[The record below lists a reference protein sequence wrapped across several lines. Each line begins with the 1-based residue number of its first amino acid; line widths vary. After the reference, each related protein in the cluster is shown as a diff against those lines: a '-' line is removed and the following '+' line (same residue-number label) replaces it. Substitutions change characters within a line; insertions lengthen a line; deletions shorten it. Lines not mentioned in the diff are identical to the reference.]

1 MTPLDRLLDF
11 LARFPLRIRLPQSRG
26 GRVALALV
34 FIYFVWGSTYSGLHF
49 ALQSFP
55 PLLLSGLRNLLGGIG
70 LFVFALRRK
79 PEWPTLV
86 EIRNAAIVGTMLVA
100 LSSGT
105 IALGMRTVSSGSAAV
120 MVATV
125 PLFATVIAAVAGRRV
140 TKGEWAAVA
149 LGMVGIVVLNSGGAA
164 AENSALG
171 TISVL
176 AGALFWAGG
185 AHLAT
190 RLKLPSDLFL
200 STSLQIGLGGLMSTL
215 AAWLLGEHVEH
226 LAVAPVFAFVY
237 LMVFCTMA
245 AYVAYGYLI
254 RHTSPII
261 ASSCMYVNP
270 IVAVALGALMLGEPV
285 TMATVVATVAILGSV
300 GLSFLFDPARRPAAA
315 AAGSPVAATAS
326 ASMSAADG
334 APAYEPIAVP
344 VPAAMPD
351 VAPGMTAAAV
361 SAASAVANAAPD
373 GAAGGAAVAGAGV
386 VDAAAAGAAAAHE
399 GVVGAT
405 GAGAAAAHEE
415 VVDAAGAGA
424 AAAHE
429 GVVDAAGAGAA
440 PAAEA
445 VVDASAVDA
454 AVIRE
459 AVVGAAATYAAAA
472 GAAAVDAATVGAPA
486 LDAAAPHAA
495 TPDASSPLAPR
506 PARESSP
513 QRADA

>member
-11 LARFPLRIRLPQSRG
+11 LARLPFRIRLPQSRG

-70 LFVFALRRK
+70 LFIFALRRK
-79 PEWPTLV
+79 PEWPTLL
-86 EIRNAAIVGTMLVA
+86 EIRNSAIVGTMLVA

-125 PLFATVIAAVAGRRV
+125 PLFATVIAAVAGRPV
-140 TKGEWAAVA
+140 TKGEWSAVA

-164 AENSALG
+164 AANSALG
-171 TISVL
+171 TICVL

-185 AHLAT
+185 AHLST

-200 STSLQIGLGGLMSTL
+200 STSLQIGLGGLMSTF
-215 AAWLLGEHVEH
+215 AAWLLGERIEQV
-226 LAVAPVFAFVY
+226 AAAPVFAFLY

-285 TMATVVATVAILGSV
+285 TMATVIATVAILGSV
-300 GLSFLFDPARRPAAA
+300 GLSFLFDPARRPAARA
-315 AAGSPVAATAS
+315 AADAS
-326 ASMSAADG
+326 Q
-334 APAYEPIAVP
+334 
-344 VPAAMPD
+344 
-351 VAPGMTAAAV
+351 
-361 SAASAVANAAPD
+361 AVAT
-373 GAAGGAAVAGAGV
+373 GS
-386 VDAAAAGAAAAHE
+386 AAGAAF
-399 GVVGAT
+399 
-405 GAGAAAAHEE
+405 
-415 VVDAAGAGA
+415 
-424 AAAHE
+424 
-429 GVVDAAGAGAA
+429 A
-440 PAAEA
+440 PDQPAVPDPAPILAPSAIPLAVPTPAA
-445 VVDASAVDA
+445 VVDPA
-454 AVIRE
+454 AVMDPAQAFTPPPADEPAESR
-459 AVVGAAATYAAAA
+459 A
-472 GAAAVDAATVGAPA
+472 GA
-486 LDAAAPHAA
+486 
-495 TPDASSPLAPR
+495 
-506 PARESSP
+506 
-513 QRADA
+513 

>member
-11 LARFPLRIRLPQSRG
+11 FARHPIRLPQSRG

-70 LFVFALRRK
+70 LFIFALRRK

-86 EIRNAAIVGTMLVA
+86 EIRNTAIVGTMLVA

-125 PLFATVIAAVAGRRV
+125 PLFATVIAAVAGRPV
-140 TKGEWAAVA
+140 TKGEWVAVA
-149 LGMVGIVVLNSGGAA
+149 LGMVGILVLNSGGAA
-164 AENSALG
+164 ATNSALG
-171 TISVL
+171 TICVL

-185 AHLAT
+185 AHLST

-215 AAWLLGEHVEH
+215 AAWLLGERIEH
-226 LAVAPVFAFVY
+226 LAAGPVLAFLY

-270 IVAVALGALMLGEPV
+270 IVAVAIGALMLGEPV
-285 TMATVVATVAILGSV
+285 TTATVIATVAILGSV
-300 GLSFLFDPARRPAAA
+300 GLSFVFDPARRRVSQA
-315 AAGSPVAATAS
+315 AS
-326 ASMSAADG
+326 ASVSTPVTASTAPEPAT
-334 APAYEPIAVP
+334 APAP
-344 VPAAMPD
+344 V
-351 VAPGMTAAAV
+351 TT
-361 SAASAVANAAPD
+361 STS
-373 GAAGGAAVAGAGV
+373 
-386 VDAAAAGAAAAHE
+386 
-399 GVVGAT
+399 
-405 GAGAAAAHEE
+405 
-415 VVDAAGAGA
+415 
-424 AAAHE
+424 
-429 GVVDAAGAGAA
+429 A
-440 PAAEA
+440 PAPTQPTQPK
-445 VVDASAVDA
+445 SAP
-454 AVIRE
+454 E
-459 AVVGAAATYAAAA
+459 PTPAATYASAPASS
-472 GAAAVDAATVGAPA
+472 VKPVPGAPA
-486 LDAAAPHAA
+486 
-495 TPDASSPLAPR
+495 
-506 PARESSP
+506 
-513 QRADA
+513 ADA

>member
-11 LARFPLRIRLPQSRG
+11 FARLPIRVRLPQSRG

-55 PLLLSGLRNLLGGIG
+55 PLLLSGLRNLLGGMG
-70 LFVFALRRK
+70 LFIFALRRK
-79 PEWPTLV
+79 PEWPTLL
-86 EIRNAAIVGTMLVA
+86 EIRNSAIVGTMLVA

-125 PLFATVIAAVAGRRV
+125 PLFATVIAAVAGRPV
-140 TKGEWAAVA
+140 AKGEWAAVA

-164 AENSALG
+164 AANSALG
-171 TISVL
+171 TVCVL

-200 STSLQIGLGGLMSTL
+200 STSLQIGLGGLMSTI
-215 AAWLLGEHVEH
+215 AAWLMGERIEQV
-226 LAVAPVFAFVY
+226 AVVPVFAFVY

-285 TMATVVATVAILGSV
+285 TTATVIATVAILGSV
-300 GLSFLFDPARRPAAA
+300 GLSFLFDPARRPAARA
-315 AAGSPVAATAS
+315 AADASPVVAAAAT
-326 ASMSAADG
+326 
-334 APAYEPIAVP
+334 
-344 VPAAMPD
+344 
-351 VAPGMTAAAV
+351 
-361 SAASAVANAAPD
+361 
-373 GAAGGAAVAGAGV
+373 VAGE
-386 VDAAAAGAAAAHE
+386 AAAGAASAPDQAAMPE
-399 GVVGAT
+399 PAPILAPSAVPLAVP
-405 GAGAAAAHEE
+405 
-415 VVDAAGAGA
+415 
-424 AAAHE
+424 
-429 GVVDAAGAGAA
+429 A
-440 PAAEA
+440 PAA
-445 VVDASAVDA
+445 VVDPA
-454 AVIRE
+454 AVMDP
-459 AVVGAAATYAAAA
+459 AQAFAPPPAAEPAA
-472 GAAAVDAATVGAPA
+472 
-486 LDAAAPHAA
+486 
-495 TPDASSPLAPR
+495 S
-506 PARESSP
+506 
-513 QRADA
+513 RADA

>member
-11 LARFPLRIRLPQSRG
+11 FARHPIRLPQSRG

-70 LFVFALRRK
+70 LFIFALRRK

-86 EIRNAAIVGTMLVA
+86 EIRNTAIVGTMLVA

-125 PLFATVIAAVAGRRV
+125 PLFATVIAAVAGRPV
-140 TKGEWAAVA
+140 TKGEWVAVA
-149 LGMVGIVVLNSGGAA
+149 LGMIGILVLNSGGAA
-164 AENSALG
+164 ATNSALG
-171 TISVL
+171 TICVL

-185 AHLAT
+185 AHLST

-215 AAWLLGEHVEH
+215 AAWLLGERIEH
-226 LAVAPVFAFVY
+226 LAAGPVLAFLY

-270 IVAVALGALMLGEPV
+270 IVAVAIGALMLGEPV
-285 TMATVVATVAILGSV
+285 TMATVIATVAILGSV
-300 GLSFLFDPARRPAAA
+300 GLSFVFDPARRRV
-315 AAGSPVAATAS
+315 SQTAS
-326 ASMSAADG
+326 ASVSTPVTASTASAPEPATAPAPVTTSTSAPASTQATMPKSAPEPTPAATHASAPASSVKPVPG
-334 APAYEPIAVP
+334 APA
-344 VPAAMPD
+344 
-351 VAPGMTAAAV
+351 
-361 SAASAVANAAPD
+361 
-373 GAAGGAAVAGAGV
+373 
-386 VDAAAAGAAAAHE
+386 
-399 GVVGAT
+399 
-405 GAGAAAAHEE
+405 
-415 VVDAAGAGA
+415 
-424 AAAHE
+424 
-429 GVVDAAGAGAA
+429 
-440 PAAEA
+440 
-445 VVDASAVDA
+445 
-454 AVIRE
+454 
-459 AVVGAAATYAAAA
+459 
-472 GAAAVDAATVGAPA
+472 
-486 LDAAAPHAA
+486 
-495 TPDASSPLAPR
+495 
-506 PARESSP
+506 
-513 QRADA
+513 ADA

>member
-11 LARFPLRIRLPQSRG
+11 FARHPIRLPQSRG

-70 LFVFALRRK
+70 LFIFALRRK

-86 EIRNAAIVGTMLVA
+86 EVRNAAIIGTMLVA

-125 PLFATVIAAVAGRRV
+125 PLFATVIAAVAGRPV

-164 AENSALG
+164 ETNSALG

-185 AHLAT
+185 AHLST

-215 AAWLLGEHVEH
+215 VAWLLGERIEH
-226 LAVAPVFAFVY
+226 LAVTPVFAFVY

-261 ASSCMYVNP
+261 SSSCMYVNP

-285 TMATVVATVAILGSV
+285 TMATVVATLAILGSV
-300 GLSFLFDPARRPAAA
+300 GLSFVFDPARRGVSQAAA
-315 AAGSPVAATAS
+315 ARASTSVSASAPATAAPSMSAPKPTSATTSVPTMATTPMSASEPTSTPTHVRPPAATATS
-326 ASMSAADG
+326 ASVRPAAD
-334 APAYEPIAVP
+334 A
-344 VPAAMPD
+344 
-351 VAPGMTAAAV
+351 
-361 SAASAVANAAPD
+361 
-373 GAAGGAAVAGAGV
+373 
-386 VDAAAAGAAAAHE
+386 
-399 GVVGAT
+399 
-405 GAGAAAAHEE
+405 
-415 VVDAAGAGA
+415 
-424 AAAHE
+424 
-429 GVVDAAGAGAA
+429 
-440 PAAEA
+440 
-445 VVDASAVDA
+445 
-454 AVIRE
+454 
-459 AVVGAAATYAAAA
+459 
-472 GAAAVDAATVGAPA
+472 
-486 LDAAAPHAA
+486 
-495 TPDASSPLAPR
+495 
-506 PARESSP
+506 
-513 QRADA
+513 

>member
-11 LARFPLRIRLPQSRG
+11 FSRLSFRVRLPQSRG

-79 PEWPTLV
+79 PEWPTLL
-86 EIRNAAIVGTMLVA
+86 EIRNSAIVGTMLVA

-125 PLFATVIAAVAGRRV
+125 PLFATVIAAVAGRPV

-164 AENSALG
+164 AANSALG
-171 TISVL
+171 TICVL

-215 AAWLLGEHVEH
+215 VAWLLGERVEQ
-226 LAVAPVFAFVY
+226 LAIGPVFAFLY

-270 IVAVALGALMLGEPV
+270 IVAVALGALLLGEPV

-300 GLSFLFDPARRPAAA
+300 GLSFVFDPARRPAARAA
-315 AAGSPVAATAS
+315 AAGSPVVAAASTADVAS
-326 ASMSAADG
+326 APDQIALPEAAPIL
-334 APAYEPIAVP
+334 APSAVP
-344 VPAAMPD
+344 LAVPTPAAVMDPAVVMD
-351 VAPGMTAAAV
+351 PAQAFAPPPAGEP
-361 SAASAVANAAPD
+361 AAP
-373 GAAGGAAVAGAGV
+373 
-386 VDAAAAGAAAAHE
+386 
-399 GVVGAT
+399 
-405 GAGAAAAHEE
+405 
-415 VVDAAGAGA
+415 
-424 AAAHE
+424 
-429 GVVDAAGAGAA
+429 
-440 PAAEA
+440 
-445 VVDASAVDA
+445 
-454 AVIRE
+454 
-459 AVVGAAATYAAAA
+459 
-472 GAAAVDAATVGAPA
+472 
-486 LDAAAPHAA
+486 
-495 TPDASSPLAPR
+495 
-506 PARESSP
+506 
-513 QRADA
+513 RADA

>member
-11 LARFPLRIRLPQSRG
+11 FARHPIRLPQSRG

-70 LFVFALRRK
+70 LFIFALRRK

-86 EIRNAAIVGTMLVA
+86 EIRNTAIVGTMLVA

-125 PLFATVIAAVAGRRV
+125 PLFATVIAAVAGRPV
-140 TKGEWAAVA
+140 TKGEWVAVA
-149 LGMVGIVVLNSGGAA
+149 LGMVGILVLNSGGAA
-164 AENSALG
+164 ATNSALG
-171 TISVL
+171 TICVL

-185 AHLAT
+185 AHLST

-215 AAWLLGEHVEH
+215 AAWLLGERIEH
-226 LAVAPVFAFVY
+226 IAAGPVLAFLY

-270 IVAVALGALMLGEPV
+270 IVAVAIGALMLGEPV
-285 TMATVVATVAILGSV
+285 TMATVIATVAILGSV
-300 GLSFLFDPARRPAAA
+300 GLSFVFDPARRRV
-315 AAGSPVAATAS
+315 SQTAS
-326 ASMSAADG
+326 ASVSTPVTASTASAPEPAT
-334 APAYEPIAVP
+334 APAP
-344 VPAAMPD
+344 V
-351 VAPGMTAAAV
+351 TK
-361 SAASAVANAAPD
+361 STS
-373 GAAGGAAVAGAGV
+373 
-386 VDAAAAGAAAAHE
+386 
-399 GVVGAT
+399 
-405 GAGAAAAHEE
+405 
-415 VVDAAGAGA
+415 
-424 AAAHE
+424 
-429 GVVDAAGAGAA
+429 A
-440 PAAEA
+440 PAPTQPTMPT
-445 VVDASAVDA
+445 SAP
-454 AVIRE
+454 E
-459 AVVGAAATYAAAA
+459 PTPAATYASAPASS
-472 GAAAVDAATVGAPA
+472 VKPVPGAPA
-486 LDAAAPHAA
+486 
-495 TPDASSPLAPR
+495 
-506 PARESSP
+506 
-513 QRADA
+513 ADA

>member
-11 LARFPLRIRLPQSRG
+11 FARHPIRLPQSRG

-70 LFVFALRRK
+70 LFIFALRRK

-86 EIRNAAIVGTMLVA
+86 EIRNTAIVGTMLVA

-125 PLFATVIAAVAGRRV
+125 PLFATVIAAVAGRPV
-140 TKGEWAAVA
+140 TKGEWVAVA
-149 LGMVGIVVLNSGGAA
+149 LGMVGILVLNSGGAA
-164 AENSALG
+164 ATNSALG
-171 TISVL
+171 TICVL

-185 AHLAT
+185 AHLST

-215 AAWLLGEHVEH
+215 AAWLLGERIEHV
-226 LAVAPVFAFVY
+226 AAGPVFAFLY

-270 IVAVALGALMLGEPV
+270 IVAVAIGALMLGEPV
-285 TMATVVATVAILGSV
+285 TMATVIATVAILGSV
-300 GLSFLFDPARRPAAA
+300 GLSFMFDPARRRV
-315 AAGSPVAATAS
+315 SQTAS
-326 ASMSAADG
+326 ASVSTPVTASTASAPEPATVP
-334 APAYEPIAVP
+334 APATTS
-344 VPAAMPD
+344 VPAPTQATMPTS
-351 VAPGMTAAAV
+351 APEPT
-361 SAASAVANAAPD
+361 P
-373 GAAGGAAVAGAGV
+373 
-386 VDAAAAGAAAAHE
+386 
-399 GVVGAT
+399 
-405 GAGAAAAHEE
+405 
-415 VVDAAGAGA
+415 
-424 AAAHE
+424 
-429 GVVDAAGAGAA
+429 
-440 PAAEA
+440 
-445 VVDASAVDA
+445 
-454 AVIRE
+454 
-459 AVVGAAATYAAAA
+459 AATYASAPASS
-472 GAAAVDAATVGAPA
+472 VKPVPGAPA
-486 LDAAAPHAA
+486 
-495 TPDASSPLAPR
+495 
-506 PARESSP
+506 
-513 QRADA
+513 ADA

>member
-1 MTPLDRLLDF
+1 MTPLDRLLDLF
-11 LARFPLRIRLPQSRG
+11 ARLPFRIRLPQSRG

-70 LFVFALRRK
+70 LFIFALRRK
-79 PEWPTLV
+79 PEWPTLL
-86 EIRNAAIVGTMLVA
+86 EIRNSAIVGTMLVA

-125 PLFATVIAAVAGRRV
+125 PLFATVIAAVAGRPV

-164 AENSALG
+164 AANSALG
-171 TISVL
+171 TICVL

-215 AAWLLGEHVEH
+215 AAWLLGERVEQVAAVPV
-226 LAVAPVFAFVY
+226 LAFLY

-285 TMATVVATVAILGSV
+285 TQATVVATVAILGSV
-300 GLSFLFDPARRPAAA
+300 GLSFLFDPARRPAARA
-315 AAGSPVAATAS
+315 AADASPAVA
-326 ASMSAADG
+326 
-334 APAYEPIAVP
+334 
-344 VPAAMPD
+344 
-351 VAPGMTAAAV
+351 TAAAV
-361 SAASAVANAAPD
+361 TAESADSAESA
-373 GAAGGAAVAGAGV
+373 
-386 VDAAAAGAAAAHE
+386 
-399 GVVGAT
+399 
-405 GAGAAAAHEE
+405 
-415 VVDAAGAGA
+415 
-424 AAAHE
+424 
-429 GVVDAAGAGAA
+429 AGAA
-440 PAAEA
+440 PAPEQPATPEPAPILTPSAVTLGVPAPAA
-445 VVDASAVDA
+445 VVDPGAVMDPA
-454 AVIRE
+454 PAFTVPPPAGE
-459 AVVGAAATYAAAA
+459 AAAA
-472 GAAAVDAATVGAPA
+472 
-486 LDAAAPHAA
+486 
-495 TPDASSPLAPR
+495 
-506 PARESSP
+506 
-513 QRADA
+513 RADA

>member
-11 LARFPLRIRLPQSRG
+11 LARLPFRIRLPQSRG

-70 LFVFALRRK
+70 LFIFALRRK
-79 PEWPTLV
+79 PEWPTLL
-86 EIRNAAIVGTMLVA
+86 EIRNSAIVGTMLVA

-125 PLFATVIAAVAGRRV
+125 PLFATVIAAVAGRPV
-140 TKGEWAAVA
+140 TKGEWSAVA

-164 AENSALG
+164 AANSALG

-185 AHLAT
+185 AHLST

-215 AAWLLGEHVEH
+215 AAWLLGERIEQV
-226 LAVAPVFAFVY
+226 AAAPVFAFLY

-285 TMATVVATVAILGSV
+285 TMATVIATVAILGSV
-300 GLSFLFDPARRPAAA
+300 GLSFLFDPARRPAARA
-315 AAGSPVAATAS
+315 AADAS
-326 ASMSAADG
+326 Q
-334 APAYEPIAVP
+334 
-344 VPAAMPD
+344 
-351 VAPGMTAAAV
+351 
-361 SAASAVANAAPD
+361 AVAT
-373 GAAGGAAVAGAGV
+373 GS
-386 VDAAAAGAAAAHE
+386 AAGAAFAPDQAA
-399 GVVGAT
+399 VP
-405 GAGAAAAHEE
+405 
-415 VVDAAGAGA
+415 DP
-424 AAAHE
+424 
-429 GVVDAAGAGAA
+429 A
-440 PAAEA
+440 PILTPSAIPLAVPTPAA
-445 VVDASAVDA
+445 VVDPA
-454 AVIRE
+454 AVM
-459 AVVGAAATYAAAA
+459 
-472 GAAAVDAATVGAPA
+472 DPA
-486 LDAAAPHAA
+486 QAF
-495 TPDASSPLAPR
+495 TPP
-506 PARESSP
+506 PADEP
-513 QRADA
+513 AE

>member
-11 LARFPLRIRLPQSRG
+11 LARLPFRIRLPQSRG

-49 ALQSFP
+49 ALESFP
-55 PLLLSGLRNLLGGIG
+55 PLMLSGLRNLLGGIG
-70 LFVFALRRK
+70 LFIFALRRK
-79 PEWPTLV
+79 PEWPTLL
-86 EIRNAAIVGTMLVA
+86 EIRNSAIVGTMLVA

-125 PLFATVIAAVAGRRV
+125 PLFATVIAAVAGRPV

-164 AENSALG
+164 AANSALG
-171 TISVL
+171 TICVL

-215 AAWLLGEHVEH
+215 AAWLVGERIEQVA
-226 LAVAPVFAFVY
+226 AVPVFAFLY

-285 TMATVVATVAILGSV
+285 TKATVIATVAILGSV
-300 GLSFLFDPARRPAAA
+300 GLSFLFDPARRPAARA
-315 AAGSPVAATAS
+315 AAAAAASP
-326 ASMSAADG
+326 G
-334 APAYEPIAVP
+334 APAPAVH
-344 VPAAMPD
+344 M
-351 VAPGMTAAAV
+351 
-361 SAASAVANAAPD
+361 SS
-373 GAAGGAAVAGAGV
+373 
-386 VDAAAAGAAAAHE
+386 
-399 GVVGAT
+399 
-405 GAGAAAAHEE
+405 
-415 VVDAAGAGA
+415 
-424 AAAHE
+424 
-429 GVVDAAGAGAA
+429 A
-440 PAAEA
+440 PAAAFAAEVAPAPDQAAVPDEAPILMPSAVTLAVPAPAA
-445 VVDASAVDA
+445 VVDP
-454 AVIRE
+454 
-459 AVVGAAATYAAAA
+459 AVVMDPAQAFTPPPAT
-472 GAAAVDAATVGAPA
+472 APA
-486 LDAAAPHAA
+486 
-495 TPDASSPLAPR
+495 
-506 PARESSP
+506 ESRTS
-513 QRADA
+513 A

>member
-11 LARFPLRIRLPQSRG
+11 LARHPIRLPQSRG

-70 LFVFALRRK
+70 LLIFALRRK

-86 EIRNAAIVGTMLVA
+86 EIRNTAIVGTMLVA

-125 PLFATVIAAVAGRRV
+125 PLFATVIAAVAGRPV
-140 TKGEWAAVA
+140 TKGEWVAVA
-149 LGMVGIVVLNSGGAA
+149 LGMVGILVLNSGGAA
-164 AENSALG
+164 ATNSALG
-171 TISVL
+171 TICVL

-185 AHLAT
+185 AHLST

-215 AAWLLGEHVEH
+215 AAWLLGERIEH
-226 LAVAPVFAFVY
+226 LAAGPVFAFLY

-270 IVAVALGALMLGEPV
+270 IVAVAIGALMLGEPV
-285 TMATVVATVAILGSV
+285 TMATVIATVAILGSV
-300 GLSFLFDPARRPAAA
+300 GLSFVFDPARRRV
-315 AAGSPVAATAS
+315 SQTAS
-326 ASMSAADG
+326 ASVSTPVTASTASAPEPATAPAPVTTSTSAPASTQATMPKSAPEPMPAATHASAPASSVKPVPG
-334 APAYEPIAVP
+334 APA
-344 VPAAMPD
+344 
-351 VAPGMTAAAV
+351 
-361 SAASAVANAAPD
+361 
-373 GAAGGAAVAGAGV
+373 
-386 VDAAAAGAAAAHE
+386 
-399 GVVGAT
+399 
-405 GAGAAAAHEE
+405 
-415 VVDAAGAGA
+415 
-424 AAAHE
+424 
-429 GVVDAAGAGAA
+429 
-440 PAAEA
+440 
-445 VVDASAVDA
+445 
-454 AVIRE
+454 
-459 AVVGAAATYAAAA
+459 
-472 GAAAVDAATVGAPA
+472 
-486 LDAAAPHAA
+486 
-495 TPDASSPLAPR
+495 
-506 PARESSP
+506 
-513 QRADA
+513 ADA

>member
-140 TKGEWAAVA
+140 TKGEWSAVA

-326 ASMSAADG
+326 ASVLAD
-334 APAYEPIAVP
+334 EPIAVP

-361 SAASAVANAAPD
+361 PAASAVANAAPD
-373 GAAGGAAVAGAGV
+373 GAAVGTAVAGAGV
-386 VDAAAAGAAAAHE
+386 VDAMVSGAAAVDAAAARE
-399 GVVGAT
+399 AVVGAAAV
-405 GAGAAAAHEE
+405 GAG
-415 VVDAAGAGA
+415 VAG
-424 AAAHE
+424 
-429 GVVDAAGAGAA
+429 
-440 PAAEA
+440 EA
-445 VVDASAVDA
+445 VVDAA
-454 AVIRE
+454 AVGAAVPGE
-459 AVVGAAATYAAAA
+459 AVVDAVAVGAAVGGAAVVDAAATYAAAA
-472 GAAAVDAATVGAPA
+472 GAAAVDAAAAGTAAV
-486 LDAAAPHAA
+486 DAAAPHAA
-495 TPDASSPLAPR
+495 TPDTLSPLASR

>member
-11 LARFPLRIRLPQSRG
+11 FARHPIRLPQSRG

-70 LFVFALRRK
+70 LFIFALRRK

-86 EIRNAAIVGTMLVA
+86 EIRNTAIVGTMLVA

-125 PLFATVIAAVAGRRV
+125 PLFATVIAAVAGRPV
-140 TKGEWAAVA
+140 TKGEWVAVA
-149 LGMVGIVVLNSGGAA
+149 LGMVGILVLNSGGAA
-164 AENSALG
+164 ATNSALG
-171 TISVL
+171 TICVL

-185 AHLAT
+185 AHLST

-215 AAWLLGEHVEH
+215 AAWLLGERIEH
-226 LAVAPVFAFVY
+226 LAAGPVLAFLY

-270 IVAVALGALMLGEPV
+270 IVAVAIGALMLGEPV
-285 TMATVVATVAILGSV
+285 TMATVIATVAILGSV
-300 GLSFLFDPARRPAAA
+300 GLSFVFDPARRRV
-315 AAGSPVAATAS
+315 SQTAS
-326 ASMSAADG
+326 ASVSTPVTASTAPESATAPAPVTTSTSAPAPTQPTMPTMPTSAPEPTPVATYASAPASSVKPVPG
-334 APAYEPIAVP
+334 APA
-344 VPAAMPD
+344 
-351 VAPGMTAAAV
+351 
-361 SAASAVANAAPD
+361 
-373 GAAGGAAVAGAGV
+373 
-386 VDAAAAGAAAAHE
+386 
-399 GVVGAT
+399 
-405 GAGAAAAHEE
+405 
-415 VVDAAGAGA
+415 
-424 AAAHE
+424 
-429 GVVDAAGAGAA
+429 
-440 PAAEA
+440 
-445 VVDASAVDA
+445 
-454 AVIRE
+454 
-459 AVVGAAATYAAAA
+459 
-472 GAAAVDAATVGAPA
+472 
-486 LDAAAPHAA
+486 
-495 TPDASSPLAPR
+495 
-506 PARESSP
+506 
-513 QRADA
+513 ADA

>member
-140 TKGEWAAVA
+140 TKGEWSAVA

-326 ASMSAADG
+326 ASASMPAADG

-351 VAPGMTAAAV
+351 VAPGMTATAV
-361 SAASAVANAAPD
+361 PAASAVANAAPD
-373 GAAGGAAVAGAGV
+373 GAAAGAAVADAGVVDAVVSGAAAVDAAAAREAVVGAEAVGAAVAGEAG
-386 VDAAAAGAAAAHE
+386 VDAAAVGAAVP
-399 GVVGAT
+399 G
-405 GAGAAAAHEE
+405 
-415 VVDAAGAGA
+415 
-424 AAAHE
+424 
-429 GVVDAAGAGAA
+429 
-440 PAAEA
+440 EA
-445 VVDASAVDA
+445 VVDAVAVGA
-454 AVIRE
+454 AVGGA
-459 AVVGAAATYAAAA
+459 AVVDAAATYAAAA
-472 GAAAVDAATVGAPA
+472 GAAAVDAAAAAAGTAAV
-486 LDAAAPHAA
+486 DAAAPRAA
-495 TPDASSPLAPR
+495 TPDTLPPLASR
-506 PARESSP
+506 PAHESPP

>member
-140 TKGEWAAVA
+140 TKGEWSAVA

-326 ASMSAADG
+326 ASVSAADG

-344 VPAAMPD
+344 VPAAVP
-351 VAPGMTAAAV
+351 
-361 SAASAVANAAPD
+361 AASAVANAAPD
-373 GAAGGAAVAGAGV
+373 GAAAGAAVADAGVVDAVVSGAAAVDAAAAREAVVGAEAVGAAVAGEAV
-386 VDAAAAGAAAAHE
+386 VDAAAVGAAVP
-399 GVVGAT
+399 G
-405 GAGAAAAHEE
+405 
-415 VVDAAGAGA
+415 
-424 AAAHE
+424 
-429 GVVDAAGAGAA
+429 
-440 PAAEA
+440 EA
-445 VVDASAVDA
+445 VVDAVAVGA
-454 AVIRE
+454 AVGGA
-459 AVVGAAATYAAAA
+459 AVVDAAATYAAAT
-472 GAAAVDAATVGAPA
+472 GAAAVDAAAAGTAAV
-486 LDAAAPHAA
+486 DAAAPRAA
-495 TPDASSPLAPR
+495 TPDTLPPLASR
-506 PARESSP
+506 PAHESPP

>member
-11 LARFPLRIRLPQSRG
+11 LARLPFRIRLPQSRG

-70 LFVFALRRK
+70 LFIFALRRK
-79 PEWPTLV
+79 PEWPTLL
-86 EIRNAAIVGTMLVA
+86 EIRNSAIVGTMLVA

-125 PLFATVIAAVAGRRV
+125 PLFATVIAAVAGRPV
-140 TKGEWAAVA
+140 TKGEWSAVA

-164 AENSALG
+164 AANSALG
-171 TISVL
+171 TICVL

-185 AHLAT
+185 AHLST

-215 AAWLLGEHVEH
+215 AAWLLGERIEQV
-226 LAVAPVFAFVY
+226 AAAPVFAFLY

-285 TMATVVATVAILGSV
+285 TMATVIATVAILGSV
-300 GLSFLFDPARRPAAA
+300 GLSFLFDPARRPAARAAVDVSSTVATGSA
-315 AAGSPVAATAS
+315 AAH
-326 ASMSAADG
+326 
-334 APAYEPIAVP
+334 APA
-344 VPAAMPD
+344 PAPD
-351 VAPGMTAAAV
+351 QA
-361 SAASAVANAAPD
+361 AAPD
-373 GAAGGAAVAGAGV
+373 SPPILTPSAKPLTVP
-386 VDAAAAGAAAAHE
+386 
-399 GVVGAT
+399 T
-405 GAGAAAAHEE
+405 
-415 VVDAAGAGA
+415 
-424 AAAHE
+424 
-429 GVVDAAGAGAA
+429 
-440 PAAEA
+440 PAA
-445 VVDASAVDA
+445 VVDPA
-454 AVIRE
+454 AVM
-459 AVVGAAATYAAAA
+459 
-472 GAAAVDAATVGAPA
+472 DPA
-486 LDAAAPHAA
+486 QAF
-495 TPDASSPLAPR
+495 TPP
-506 PARESSP
+506 PADEPAES
-513 QRADA
+513 RARA

>member
-11 LARFPLRIRLPQSRG
+11 FARHPIRLPQSRG

-70 LFVFALRRK
+70 LFIFALRRK

-86 EIRNAAIVGTMLVA
+86 EIRNTAIVGTMLVA

-125 PLFATVIAAVAGRRV
+125 PLFATVIAAVAGRPV
-140 TKGEWAAVA
+140 TKGEWVAVA
-149 LGMVGIVVLNSGGAA
+149 LGMVGILVLNSGGAA
-164 AENSALG
+164 ATNSALG
-171 TISVL
+171 TICVL

-185 AHLAT
+185 AHLST

-215 AAWLLGEHVEH
+215 AAWLLGERIEH
-226 LAVAPVFAFVY
+226 LVAGPVFAFLY

-270 IVAVALGALMLGEPV
+270 IVAVAIGALMLGEPV
-285 TMATVVATVAILGSV
+285 TMATVIATVAILGSV
-300 GLSFLFDPARRPAAA
+300 GLSFMFDPARRRV
-315 AAGSPVAATAS
+315 SQTAS
-326 ASMSAADG
+326 ASVSPPVTAPAPEPATAPASATTSAPAPTQATMPTSTPEPTPAYASAPASSVKPVPG
-334 APAYEPIAVP
+334 APA
-344 VPAAMPD
+344 
-351 VAPGMTAAAV
+351 
-361 SAASAVANAAPD
+361 
-373 GAAGGAAVAGAGV
+373 
-386 VDAAAAGAAAAHE
+386 
-399 GVVGAT
+399 
-405 GAGAAAAHEE
+405 
-415 VVDAAGAGA
+415 
-424 AAAHE
+424 
-429 GVVDAAGAGAA
+429 
-440 PAAEA
+440 
-445 VVDASAVDA
+445 
-454 AVIRE
+454 
-459 AVVGAAATYAAAA
+459 
-472 GAAAVDAATVGAPA
+472 
-486 LDAAAPHAA
+486 
-495 TPDASSPLAPR
+495 
-506 PARESSP
+506 
-513 QRADA
+513 ADA

>member
-11 LARFPLRIRLPQSRG
+11 FARHPIRLPQSRG

-70 LFVFALRRK
+70 LFIFALRRK
-79 PEWPTLV
+79 PEWPSLV
-86 EIRNAAIVGTMLVA
+86 EIRNSAIIGTMLVA

-125 PLFATVIAAVAGRRV
+125 PLFATVIAAVAGRPV

-149 LGMVGIVVLNSGGAA
+149 LGMVGIIVLNAGGAA
-164 AENSALG
+164 AANSALG

-185 AHLAT
+185 AHLST

-215 AAWLLGEHVEH
+215 VAWLLGERVEH

-261 ASSCMYVNP
+261 SSSCMYVNP

-285 TMATVVATVAILGSV
+285 TMATVVATLAILGSV
-300 GLSFLFDPARRPAAA
+300 GLSFVFDPARRGVARTAAASVSTSATSAGAASAAASTSALAASPVSASAPTPSTTSMSESAPTLATTSAPASVPTPSTSSIPAAA
-315 AAGSPVAATAS
+315 ST
-326 ASMSAADG
+326 
-334 APAYEPIAVP
+334 
-344 VPAAMPD
+344 
-351 VAPGMTAAAV
+351 
-361 SAASAVANAAPD
+361 SAASSISAAASTSLTSSIPAAASTSAASSISVAAPTPSTSPISVPPP
-373 GAAGGAAVAGAGV
+373 AP
-386 VDAAAAGAAAAHE
+386 
-399 GVVGAT
+399 T
-405 GAGAAAAHEE
+405 ITS
-415 VVDAAGAGA
+415 
-424 AAAHE
+424 
-429 GVVDAAGAGAA
+429 A
-440 PAAEA
+440 PAPISTSAPVPTPPA
-445 VVDASAVDA
+445 ASPSTSAFPTTDA
-454 AVIRE
+454 
-459 AVVGAAATYAAAA
+459 
-472 GAAAVDAATVGAPA
+472 
-486 LDAAAPHAA
+486 
-495 TPDASSPLAPR
+495 
-506 PARESSP
+506 
-513 QRADA
+513 

>member
-1 MTPLDRLLDF
+1 MGPLDRFLDF
-11 LARFPLRIRLPQSRG
+11 FARHPLRLPQSRG

-49 ALQSFP
+49 ALQSFS

-70 LFVFALRRK
+70 LFIFALRRK

-86 EIRNAAIVGTMLVA
+86 EIRNSAIIGTMLVA

-125 PLFATVIAAVAGRRV
+125 PLFATVIAAVAGRPV

-164 AENSALG
+164 AANSALG

-185 AHLAT
+185 AHLST

-215 AAWLLGEHVEH
+215 VAWLLGERVEH
-226 LAVAPVFAFVY
+226 LAVGPVFAFVY

-261 ASSCMYVNP
+261 SSSCMYVNP
-270 IVAVALGALMLGEPV
+270 IVAVALGAVMLGEPV
-285 TMATVVATVAILGSV
+285 TMATVVATLAILGSV
-300 GLSFLFDPARRPAAA
+300 GLSFVFDPARR
-315 AAGSPVAATAS
+315 GVSRTATAS
-326 ASMSAADG
+326 ASASASSAG
-334 APAYEPIAVP
+334 ATPVAASTPAHAASP
-344 VPAAMPD
+344 VPAS
-351 VAPGMTAAAV
+351 APAPVTMSAPVSVPTPSASSISVPAPAPTMT
-361 SAASAVANAAPD
+361 SAP
-373 GAAGGAAVAGAGV
+373 
-386 VDAAAAGAAAAHE
+386 
-399 GVVGAT
+399 
-405 GAGAAAAHEE
+405 
-415 VVDAAGAGA
+415 
-424 AAAHE
+424 
-429 GVVDAAGAGAA
+429 A
-440 PAAEA
+440 PAATSPA
-445 VVDASAVDA
+445 IPPPAAASPSASAF
-454 AVIRE
+454 
-459 AVVGAAATYAAAA
+459 
-472 GAAAVDAATVGAPA
+472 PA
-486 LDAAAPHAA
+486 
-495 TPDASSPLAPR
+495 
-506 PARESSP
+506 
-513 QRADA
+513 ADA

>member
-11 LARFPLRIRLPQSRG
+11 LARLPFRIRLPQSRG

-70 LFVFALRRK
+70 LFIFALRRK
-79 PEWPTLV
+79 PEWPTLL
-86 EIRNAAIVGTMLVA
+86 EIRNSAIVGTMLVA

-125 PLFATVIAAVAGRRV
+125 PLFATVIAAVAGRPV
-140 TKGEWAAVA
+140 TKGEWSAVA

-164 AENSALG
+164 AANSALG
-171 TISVL
+171 TICVL

-185 AHLAT
+185 AHLST

-215 AAWLLGEHVEH
+215 AAWLLGERIEQV
-226 LAVAPVFAFVY
+226 AAAPVFAFLY

-285 TMATVVATVAILGSV
+285 TMATVIATVAILGSV
-300 GLSFLFDPARRPAAA
+300 GLSFLFDPARRPAARA
-315 AAGSPVAATAS
+315 AADVSP
-326 ASMSAADG
+326 
-334 APAYEPIAVP
+334 
-344 VPAAMPD
+344 
-351 VAPGMTAAAV
+351 
-361 SAASAVANAAPD
+361 AVA
-373 GAAGGAAVAGAGV
+373 
-386 VDAAAAGAAAAHE
+386 
-399 GVVGAT
+399 T
-405 GAGAAAAHEE
+405 GSA
-415 VVDAAGAGA
+415 
-424 AAAHE
+424 
-429 GVVDAAGAGAA
+429 AA
-440 PAAEA
+440 PAPAPAPDQAAVPDSAPILAPSAIPLAVPTPAA
-445 VVDASAVDA
+445 VVDPA
-454 AVIRE
+454 AVMDPAQAFTPPPADESAESR
-459 AVVGAAATYAAAA
+459 A
-472 GAAAVDAATVGAPA
+472 GA
-486 LDAAAPHAA
+486 
-495 TPDASSPLAPR
+495 
-506 PARESSP
+506 
-513 QRADA
+513 

>member
-326 ASMSAADG
+326 AADG
-334 APAYEPIAVP
+334 ASAYEPIAVP

-373 GAAGGAAVAGAGV
+373 GAAAGAAVAGEGV

-399 GVVGAT
+399 GVVDAA

-415 VVDAAGAGA
+415 VVDAAGA
-424 AAAHE
+424 
-429 GVVDAAGAGAA
+429 DAA

-472 GAAAVDAATVGAPA
+472 GAAAVDAATAGTAAV
-486 LDAAAPHAA
+486 DAAAPHAA
-495 TPDASSPLAPR
+495 TPDTLSPLAPR

>member
-11 LARFPLRIRLPQSRG
+11 LARLPIRIRLPQSRG

-55 PLLLSGLRNLLGGIG
+55 PLLLSGLRKLLGGIG
-70 LFVFALRRK
+70 LFIFALRRK
-79 PEWPTLV
+79 PEWPTLL
-86 EIRNAAIVGTMLVA
+86 EIRNSAIVGTMLVA

-125 PLFATVIAAVAGRRV
+125 PLFATVIAAVAGRPV

-164 AENSALG
+164 AANSALG
-171 TISVL
+171 TICVL

-200 STSLQIGLGGLMSTL
+200 STSLQIGLGGLMSTM
-215 AAWLLGEHVEH
+215 AAWLMGERIEQV
-226 LAVAPVFAFVY
+226 AVGPVFAFLY

-285 TMATVVATVAILGSV
+285 TTATVIATIAILGSV
-300 GLSFLFDPARRPAAA
+300 GLSFVFDPARRPAARA
-315 AAGSPVAATAS
+315 AADASSVAATV
-326 ASMSAADG
+326 
-334 APAYEPIAVP
+334 AVESS
-344 VPAAMPD
+344 
-351 VAPGMTAAAV
+351 T
-361 SAASAVANAAPD
+361 
-373 GAAGGAAVAGAGV
+373 
-386 VDAAAAGAAAAHE
+386 GAAAP
-399 GVVGAT
+399 
-405 GAGAAAAHEE
+405 
-415 VVDAAGAGA
+415 
-424 AAAHE
+424 
-429 GVVDAAGAGAA
+429 A
-440 PAAEA
+440 PEQ
-445 VVDASAVDA
+445 
-454 AVIRE
+454 
-459 AVVGAAATYAAAA
+459 
-472 GAAAVDAATVGAPA
+472 
-486 LDAAAPHAA
+486 AA
-495 TPDASSPLAPR
+495 TPDAAPILTPSAVPLAV
-506 PARESSP
+506 PAPGAVVDPAAVMDPAPAFTLPPADEPAAS
-513 QRADA
+513 RADA

>member
-11 LARFPLRIRLPQSRG
+11 FARHPIRLPQSRG

-70 LFVFALRRK
+70 LFIFALRRK

-86 EIRNAAIVGTMLVA
+86 EIRNTAIVGTMLVA

-125 PLFATVIAAVAGRRV
+125 PLFATVIAAVAGRPV
-140 TKGEWAAVA
+140 TKGEWVAVA
-149 LGMVGIVVLNSGGAA
+149 LGMVGILVLNSGGAA
-164 AENSALG
+164 ATNSALG
-171 TISVL
+171 TICVL

-185 AHLAT
+185 AHLST

-215 AAWLLGEHVEH
+215 AAWLLGERIEH
-226 LAVAPVFAFVY
+226 LAAGPVFAFLY

-270 IVAVALGALMLGEPV
+270 IVAVAIGALMLGEPV
-285 TMATVVATVAILGSV
+285 TMATVIATVAILGSV
-300 GLSFLFDPARRPAAA
+300 GLSFMFDPARRRVSQTASA
-315 AAGSPVAATAS
+315 SVSTPVTASTESASAPEPATAS
-326 ASMSAADG
+326 ATKS
-334 APAYEPIAVP
+334 APASTQATMPTSAPEPTP
-344 VPAAMPD
+344 
-351 VAPGMTAAAV
+351 
-361 SAASAVANAAPD
+361 
-373 GAAGGAAVAGAGV
+373 
-386 VDAAAAGAAAAHE
+386 
-399 GVVGAT
+399 
-405 GAGAAAAHEE
+405 
-415 VVDAAGAGA
+415 
-424 AAAHE
+424 
-429 GVVDAAGAGAA
+429 
-440 PAAEA
+440 
-445 VVDASAVDA
+445 
-454 AVIRE
+454 
-459 AVVGAAATYAAAA
+459 AATYASAPASS
-472 GAAAVDAATVGAPA
+472 VKPVPGAPA
-486 LDAAAPHAA
+486 
-495 TPDASSPLAPR
+495 
-506 PARESSP
+506 
-513 QRADA
+513 ADA

>member
-1 MTPLDRLLDF
+1 MGPLDRFLDF
-11 LARFPLRIRLPQSRG
+11 FARHPLRLPQSRG

-70 LFVFALRRK
+70 LFIFALRRK
-79 PEWPTLV
+79 PEWPTLL
-86 EIRNAAIVGTMLVA
+86 EIRNSAIVGTMLVA

-125 PLFATVIAAVAGRRV
+125 PLFATVIAAVAGRPV

-149 LGMVGIVVLNSGGAA
+149 LGMVGIVVLNSGGSAA
-164 AENSALG
+164 SNSALG
-171 TISVL
+171 TICVL

-200 STSLQIGLGGLMSTL
+200 STSLQIGLGGLMSTIV
-215 AAWLLGEHVEH
+215 AWLLGERVEQ
-226 LAVAPVFAFVY
+226 LAVGPVFAFVY

-270 IVAVALGALMLGEPV
+270 IVAVALGALLLGEPV

-300 GLSFLFDPARRPAAA
+300 GLSFVFDPARRPAAA
-315 AAGSPVAATAS
+315 AAAASSPAVAAEQAATA
-326 ASMSAADG
+326 D
-334 APAYEPIAVP
+334 
-344 VPAAMPD
+344 
-351 VAPGMTAAAV
+351 
-361 SAASAVANAAPD
+361 ASAVAEP
-373 GAAGGAAVAGAGV
+373 
-386 VDAAAAGAAAAHE
+386 
-399 GVVGAT
+399 
-405 GAGAAAAHEE
+405 
-415 VVDAAGAGA
+415 
-424 AAAHE
+424 
-429 GVVDAAGAGAA
+429 
-440 PAAEA
+440 
-445 VVDASAVDA
+445 
-454 AVIRE
+454 I
-459 AVVGAAATYAAAA
+459 
-472 GAAAVDAATVGAPA
+472 
-486 LDAAAPHAA
+486 A
-495 TPDASSPLAPR
+495 TPDATPILAPSAVPLAVPT
-506 PARESSP
+506 PAAVMDPAAVIDPAPAFAPPPATAETAASRT
-513 QRADA
+513 DA

>member
-11 LARFPLRIRLPQSRG
+11 FARHPIRLPQSRG

-70 LFVFALRRK
+70 LFIFALRRK

-86 EIRNAAIVGTMLVA
+86 EIRNTAIVGTMLVA

-125 PLFATVIAAVAGRRV
+125 PLFATVIAAVAGRPV
-140 TKGEWAAVA
+140 TKGEWVAVA
-149 LGMVGIVVLNSGGAA
+149 LGMVGILVLNSGGAA
-164 AENSALG
+164 ATNSALG
-171 TISVL
+171 TICVL

-185 AHLAT
+185 AHLST

-215 AAWLLGEHVEH
+215 AAWLLGERIEH
-226 LAVAPVFAFVY
+226 LAAGPVLAFLY

-270 IVAVALGALMLGEPV
+270 IVAVAIGALMLGEPV
-285 TMATVVATVAILGSV
+285 TMATVIATVAILGSV
-300 GLSFLFDPARRPAAA
+300 GLSFVFDPARRRV
-315 AAGSPVAATAS
+315 SQTAS
-326 ASMSAADG
+326 ASVSTPVTASTASAPEPAT
-334 APAYEPIAVP
+334 APAPVTTSTSAPPPTQPTMPTSAPEPTP
-344 VPAAMPD
+344 
-351 VAPGMTAAAV
+351 
-361 SAASAVANAAPD
+361 
-373 GAAGGAAVAGAGV
+373 
-386 VDAAAAGAAAAHE
+386 
-399 GVVGAT
+399 
-405 GAGAAAAHEE
+405 
-415 VVDAAGAGA
+415 
-424 AAAHE
+424 
-429 GVVDAAGAGAA
+429 
-440 PAAEA
+440 
-445 VVDASAVDA
+445 
-454 AVIRE
+454 
-459 AVVGAAATYAAAA
+459 AATYASAPASS
-472 GAAAVDAATVGAPA
+472 VKPVPGAPA
-486 LDAAAPHAA
+486 
-495 TPDASSPLAPR
+495 
-506 PARESSP
+506 
-513 QRADA
+513 ADA

>member
-11 LARFPLRIRLPQSRG
+11 LARLPIRIRLPQSRG

-70 LFVFALRRK
+70 LFIFALRRK
-79 PEWPTLV
+79 PEWPTLL
-86 EIRNAAIVGTMLVA
+86 EIRNSAIVGTMLVA

-125 PLFATVIAAVAGRRV
+125 PLFATVIAAVAGRPV

-164 AENSALG
+164 AANSALG
-171 TISVL
+171 TICVL

-200 STSLQIGLGGLMSTL
+200 STSLQIGLGGLMSTM
-215 AAWLLGEHVEH
+215 AAWLMGERIEQV
-226 LAVAPVFAFVY
+226 AVGPVFAFLY

-285 TMATVVATVAILGSV
+285 TTATVIATIAILGSV
-300 GLSFLFDPARRPAAA
+300 GLSFVFDPARRPAARA
-315 AAGSPVAATAS
+315 AADASSVAATV
-326 ASMSAADG
+326 
-334 APAYEPIAVP
+334 AVESST
-344 VPAAMPD
+344 V
-351 VAPGMTAAAV
+351 
-361 SAASAVANAAPD
+361 
-373 GAAGGAAVAGAGV
+373 
-386 VDAAAAGAAAAHE
+386 AAAAP
-399 GVVGAT
+399 
-405 GAGAAAAHEE
+405 
-415 VVDAAGAGA
+415 
-424 AAAHE
+424 
-429 GVVDAAGAGAA
+429 A
-440 PAAEA
+440 PEQ
-445 VVDASAVDA
+445 
-454 AVIRE
+454 
-459 AVVGAAATYAAAA
+459 
-472 GAAAVDAATVGAPA
+472 
-486 LDAAAPHAA
+486 AA
-495 TPDASSPLAPR
+495 TPDAAPILTPSAVPLA
-506 PARESSP
+506 
-513 QRADA
+513 

>member
-11 LARFPLRIRLPQSRG
+11 FARHPIRLPQSRG

-70 LFVFALRRK
+70 LFIFALRRK

-86 EIRNAAIVGTMLVA
+86 EIRNTAIVGTMLVA

-125 PLFATVIAAVAGRRV
+125 PLFATVIAAVAGRPV
-140 TKGEWAAVA
+140 TKGEWVAVA
-149 LGMVGIVVLNSGGAA
+149 LGMVGILVLNSGGAA
-164 AENSALG
+164 ATNSALG
-171 TISVL
+171 TICVL

-185 AHLAT
+185 AHLST

-215 AAWLLGEHVEH
+215 AAWLLGERIEH
-226 LAVAPVFAFVY
+226 LAAGPVFAFLY

-270 IVAVALGALMLGEPV
+270 IVAVAIGALMLGEPV
-285 TMATVVATVAILGSV
+285 TIATVIATVAILGSV
-300 GLSFLFDPARRPAAA
+300 GLSFVFDPARRRV
-315 AAGSPVAATAS
+315 SQTAS
-326 ASMSAADG
+326 ASVSTPVTASTASAPESSTAPAPVTTSTSAPAPTQATMSTSAPEPMPAATHASAPASSVKPVPG
-334 APAYEPIAVP
+334 APA
-344 VPAAMPD
+344 
-351 VAPGMTAAAV
+351 
-361 SAASAVANAAPD
+361 
-373 GAAGGAAVAGAGV
+373 
-386 VDAAAAGAAAAHE
+386 
-399 GVVGAT
+399 
-405 GAGAAAAHEE
+405 
-415 VVDAAGAGA
+415 
-424 AAAHE
+424 
-429 GVVDAAGAGAA
+429 
-440 PAAEA
+440 
-445 VVDASAVDA
+445 
-454 AVIRE
+454 
-459 AVVGAAATYAAAA
+459 
-472 GAAAVDAATVGAPA
+472 
-486 LDAAAPHAA
+486 
-495 TPDASSPLAPR
+495 
-506 PARESSP
+506 
-513 QRADA
+513 ADA

>member
-11 LARFPLRIRLPQSRG
+11 LARFSFRVRLPQSRG

-70 LFVFALRRK
+70 LFIFALRRK
-79 PEWPTLV
+79 PEWPTLL
-86 EIRNAAIVGTMLVA
+86 EIRNSAIVGTMLVA

-125 PLFATVIAAVAGRRV
+125 PLFATVIAAVAGRPV

-164 AENSALG
+164 AANSALG
-171 TISVL
+171 TICVL

-200 STSLQIGLGGLMSTL
+200 STSLQIGLGGLMSTIV
-215 AAWLLGEHVEH
+215 AWLLGERVEQ
-226 LAVAPVFAFVY
+226 LAVGSVFAFVY

-270 IVAVALGALMLGEPV
+270 IVAVALGALLLGEPV

-300 GLSFLFDPARRPAAA
+300 GLSFVFDPARRPAAA
-315 AAGSPVAATAS
+315 TATAPATAASSPAVAA
-326 ASMSAADG
+326 
-334 APAYEPIAVP
+334 EQAV
-344 VPAAMPD
+344 
-351 VAPGMTAAAV
+351 
-361 SAASAVANAAPD
+361 
-373 GAAGGAAVAGAGV
+373 
-386 VDAAAAGAAAAHE
+386 
-399 GVVGAT
+399 
-405 GAGAAAAHEE
+405 
-415 VVDAAGAGA
+415 
-424 AAAHE
+424 
-429 GVVDAAGAGAA
+429 
-440 PAAEA
+440 
-445 VVDASAVDA
+445 AVDA
-454 AVIRE
+454 PP
-459 AVVGAAATYAAAA
+459 VVEQI
-472 GAAAVDAATVGAPA
+472 
-486 LDAAAPHAA
+486 A
-495 TPDASSPLAPR
+495 TPDAPPILAPSAVPLAVPT
-506 PARESSP
+506 PAAVMDPAAVIEPAPAFATPPAAAEPAASRT
-513 QRADA
+513 DA

>member
-11 LARFPLRIRLPQSRG
+11 LARVPLRIRLPQSRG

-79 PEWPTLV
+79 PEWPTLL

-125 PLFATVIAAVAGRRV
+125 PLFATVIAAVAGRAV
-140 TKGEWAAVA
+140 AKGEWAAVA
-149 LGMVGIVVLNSGGAA
+149 LGMVGIVVLNSGSAA
-164 AENSALG
+164 AANSALG
-171 TISVL
+171 TICVL

-215 AAWLLGEHVEH
+215 AAWLLGERVEH
-226 LAVAPVFAFVY
+226 VAPAPVFAFLY

-285 TMATVVATVAILGSV
+285 TTATVIATVAILGSV
-300 GLSFLFDPARRPAAA
+300 GLSFLFDPARRPAARPA
-315 AAGSPVAATAS
+315 SVGAHSDANAISTS
-326 ASMSAADG
+326 ASIVASAADAAV
-334 APAYEPIAVP
+334 APMAASAPESSASAQMPDAPPMLTPSAVPIAVP
-344 VPAAMPD
+344 
-351 VAPGMTAAAV
+351 
-361 SAASAVANAAPD
+361 
-373 GAAGGAAVAGAGV
+373 
-386 VDAAAAGAAAAHE
+386 
-399 GVVGAT
+399 
-405 GAGAAAAHEE
+405 
-415 VVDAAGAGA
+415 
-424 AAAHE
+424 
-429 GVVDAAGAGAA
+429 A
-440 PAAEA
+440 PAA
-445 VVDASAVDA
+445 VV
-454 AVIRE
+454 
-459 AVVGAAATYAAAA
+459 
-472 GAAAVDAATVGAPA
+472 APEQA
-486 LDAAAPHAA
+486 FAPPPADEPAAP
-495 TPDASSPLAPR
+495 
-506 PARESSP
+506 
-513 QRADA
+513 RADA

>member
-11 LARFPLRIRLPQSRG
+11 FARHPIRLPQSRG

-70 LFVFALRRK
+70 LFIFALRRK

-86 EIRNAAIVGTMLVA
+86 EIRNTAIVGTMLVA

-125 PLFATVIAAVAGRRV
+125 PLFATVIAAVAGRPV
-140 TKGEWAAVA
+140 TKGEWVAVA
-149 LGMVGIVVLNSGGAA
+149 LGMVGILVLNSGGAA
-164 AENSALG
+164 ATNSALG
-171 TISVL
+171 TICVL

-185 AHLAT
+185 AHLST

-215 AAWLLGEHVEH
+215 AAWLLGERIEH
-226 LAVAPVFAFVY
+226 LAAGPVFAFLY

-270 IVAVALGALMLGEPV
+270 IVAVAIGALMLGEPV
-285 TMATVVATVAILGSV
+285 TMATVIATVAILGSV
-300 GLSFLFDPARRPAAA
+300 GLSFMFDPARRRV
-315 AAGSPVAATAS
+315 SQTAS
-326 ASMSAADG
+326 ASVSTPVT
-334 APAYEPIAVP
+334 APAPEPA
-344 VPAAMPD
+344 
-351 VAPGMTAAAV
+351 
-361 SAASAVANAAPD
+361 
-373 GAAGGAAVAGAGV
+373 
-386 VDAAAAGAAAAHE
+386 
-399 GVVGAT
+399 
-405 GAGAAAAHEE
+405 
-415 VVDAAGAGA
+415 
-424 AAAHE
+424 
-429 GVVDAAGAGAA
+429 AA
-440 PAAEA
+440 PA
-445 VVDASAVDA
+445 SATTSA
-454 AVIRE
+454 PAPTQATMPTSAPE
-459 AVVGAAATYAAAA
+459 PMPAATYASAPASS
-472 GAAAVDAATVGAPA
+472 VKPVPGAPA
-486 LDAAAPHAA
+486 
-495 TPDASSPLAPR
+495 
-506 PARESSP
+506 
-513 QRADA
+513 ADA